1 MCGPERSGGRL
12 AGLLRRYRGCLRL
25 LGDPAH
31 GVDERREVIP
41 RGRSRFKGGCQTDNL
56 PAERRGEVMRVF
68 VAQVVRVRVG
78 NSREGTDNDRRV
90 AIVVVRVA
98 TATLEQPGLEQWRW
112 AITPLR
118 VRHSVPVSPASARH
132 TPTLRGCFLR
142 AAMSSVATATV
153 AVRAVPCFSRGL
165 QRGGRGART
174 LI

>member
-90 AIVVVRVA
+90 AIVVGQGGDGDPGAAGLGAVA
-98 TATLEQPGLEQWRW
+98 LGNHA
-112 AITPLR
+112 
-118 VRHSVPVSPASARH
+118 
-132 TPTLRGCFLR
+132 LRGCFLR

-165 QRGGRGART
+165 RRGGRGVRT